1 MFGGQNFNPFVGM
14 SEVEIAGTVALLVW
28 SLIWKGI
35 SLWKAAGLRHKPW
48 FIALLIINSFGL
60 LDIIYIY
67 FVARKYK
74 VEVIEK

>member
-14 SEVEIAGTVALLVW
+14 TEVEIAGTIALLIW
-28 SLIWKGI
+28 SLIWKGVA
-35 SLWKAAGLRHKPW
+35 LWKAAGLRHKRW
-48 FIALLIINSFGL
+48 FIVLLVLNTFGV
-60 LDIIYIY
+60 LDIVYIY